1 MKKTFLLICL
11 AAGLLSCAKELT
23 PREETPAGVPMNFEI
38 NVAGTKAE
46 KTGWEDGDEILVF
59 FKGIEDNFLMFK
71 YNEESRKWVA
81 GMSNDRFTSSD
92 FEDLEEYVL
101 TAVHLPGITSLNIEE
116 DHLSFFGID
125 EEPIFNYYLAQTNVP
140 YRVDGTTVKAS
151 FTLEKPEDFVQFHV
165 AGIEDAVGK
174 YTFASPQVRP
184 VSLSGIYFDGSILE
198 EERQAGARLNGFA
211 DADGAVFAGRLV
223 NPDATVYAFSLSYKD
238 PTPANDKI
246 YTLERNSKLTAGKRY
261 NFPVPGEGKWTTT
274 LASDLYVEMGPE
286 NKWAKCNLDAAAPHL
301 SGAYYAWG
309 ELQPKS
315 RYADGNYLFDPAGS
329 NPKYYD
335 GEATLEKIDDAAYAA
350 LGGRFRM
357 PTNWEFMRL
366 LDPSNCSWT
375 WETDYNGT
383 GVSGWLVPSIQRGY
397 SDNKIFFPAA
407 GYQKDNTRIDYNS
420 FGGYWTST
428 VLDSGKADCLTF
440 TKGTKTID
448 GGINRAYGL
457 VIRPI
462 YDPFL

>member
-383 GVSGWLVPSIQRGY
+383 GVSGWLVTSIQRGY

>member
-11 AAGLLSCAKELT
+11 AAGLLSCTKEMT
-23 PREETPAGVPMNFEI
+23 PQEEAPAGVPMTFEI
-38 NVAGTKAE
+38 SVAGTKAA
-46 KTGWEDGDEILVF
+46 KTDWENGDEVYVF
-59 FKGIEDNFLMFK
+59 LSGIDNK
-71 YNEESRKWVA
+71 YLKLSYDIATQTWEVSECGGS
-81 GMSNDRFTSSD
+81 FTSTD
-92 FEDLEEYVL
+92 FETMFENTL
-101 TAVHLPGITSLNIEE
+101 TAVYNPRICDIVIE
-116 DHLSFFGID
+116 DDYFAILD
-125 EEPIFNYYLAQTNVP
+125 EKMKPIFNYYLAQTRVP
-140 YRVDGTTVKAS
+140 FTVDGTTVEAS
-151 FTLEKPEDFVQFHV
+151 ITLEKPENFVQFHI
-165 AGIEDAVGK
+165 ADIEDAVNN
-174 YTFASPQVRP
+174 YTLASPQVRP
-184 VSLSGIYFDGSILE
+184 VALKGVRPDGTLLTEIQ
-198 EERQAGARLNGFA
+198 QAGARLSGFA
-211 DADGAVFAGRLV
+211 DEDGAIFAGRLV
-223 NPDATVYAFSLSYKD
+223 NPDATAYAFSLSYKD

-383 GVSGWLVPSIQRGY
+383 GVSGWLVTSIQRGY

-440 TKGTKTID
+440 TQGTKTMN

>member
-140 YRVDGTTVKAS
+140 YRVDGETVKAS